1 MQKKKKIKISKK
13 IKLSNAVRMTLIIV
27 SLAIFTIGSGNLIQ
41 ILMNK
46 PAIIKE
52 SKEIYSYTEKFS
64 QDTQVNLKENAFVKD
79 RDSFE
84 GQSYLS
90 DLISNIDLNLKYQ
103 YKDSKTTKI
112 TYTYKIEAITKS
124 TYSNT
129 KNDYDILNKTELL
142 TKSQEETANSDDF
155 NINES
160 IKIDYAKYHQEIK
173 NFKQQM
179 GINADSYLYIKFTV
193 NTKAMVESK
202 EVENEY
208 TSDYRISLGDKIA
221 VIEAKDKDE
230 RTNSITSDIIGIS
243 EQEKNYKAIAL
254 SLGLMFIALVIFVF
268 VIRKTEKLN
277 SIRNEYK
284 LELNRIL
291 RSCEAK
297 LVHIEDLK
305 QIDIEK
311 ATKVKDIEQLLI
323 LSDEALVPI
332 YCYIKE
338 EPEEEA
344 YFIVT
349 KYEQNYIYIL
359 KKEN

>member
-1 MQKKKKIKISKK
+1 MQKTRKMKISKK
-13 IKLSNAVRMTLIIV
+13 IKLSNTVRISLIIF
-27 SLAIFTIGSGNLIQ
+27 SLVIFALGFENLIQ

-46 PAIIKE
+46 PTTIKE
-52 SKEIYSYTEKFS
+52 SKEIYRYTEEFS
-64 QDTQVNLKENAFVKD
+64 QNTQVNLKENAFVKD

-90 DLISNIDLNLKYQ
+90 DLISNIDLNLRYQ
-103 YKDSKTTKI
+103 YTDSKPTKV
-112 TYTYKIEAITKS
+112 TYNYKIEAITKS

-142 TKSQEETANSDDF
+142 TESKEETVNSADF
-155 NINES
+155 SINENVR
-160 IKIDYAKYHQEIK
+160 IDYAKYHQEIK

-179 GINADSYLYIKFTV
+179 GINADSYLYIKFTI
-193 NTKAMVESK
+193 NTKAMIESK

-230 RTNSITSDIIGIS
+230 RTNSVTSDIFGVLQ
-243 EQEKNYKAIAL
+243 QEKNYKVLTLSIGLMLIAL
-254 SLGLMFIALVIFVF
+254 AILIF

-277 SIRNEYK
+277 TIRNEYK
-284 LELNRIL
+284 LELNKIL
-291 RSCEAK
+291 RSCENK